1 MERLY
6 TDASFSSRSKIGGM
20 AVVASEWSAAYGGGQ
35 WRSRWDIR
43 VAREERY
50 NAAVFCAACNC
61 RDSMD
66 AEKRALGLAFLLAYD
81 MITLHEYAGFRDV
94 KVEII
99 TDSLVNLNL
108 ITFGNAGRDP
118 IMRNLCE
125 LWQSHRII
133 LSKVKAHAGNW
144 GNELADKWSKQI
156 RRTSEQFMQYNF

>member
-20 AVVASEWSAAYGGGQ
+20 AVVAPEWSAAYGGGQ
-35 WRSRWDIR
+35 WRSIWDIR
-43 VAREERY
+43 VAREVNY
-50 NAAVFCAACNC
+50 GAAVFCAACNC

-81 MITLHEYAGFRDV
+81 MITLHEAAGFSGV

-99 TDSLVNLNL
+99 TDSLVNINF

-125 LWQSHRII
+125 LWQDHRII

-144 GNELADKWSKQI
+144 GNELADKWSKHS
-156 RRTSEQFMQYNF
+156 RRTSEQFMQHNF